1 MKRRKREA
9 LGDGEGFKKCLLQN
23 YNDHKKR
30 KKKKWMSVEEEL
42 TGGFRFKM
50 KTRGNKVLVNGEA
63 ASLLEQTALDVA

>member
-9 LGDGEGFKKCLLQN
+9 LGDGEGFKN
-23 YNDHKKR
+23 VYYRTIMTTKKER
-30 KKKKWMSVEEEL
+30 KKWMSVEEEL

-63 ASLLEQTALDVA
+63 ASLLGQTALDVA

>member
-1 MKRRKREA
+1 MTT
-9 LGDGEGFKKCLLQN
+9 KKE
-23 YNDHKKR
+23 R
-30 KKKKWMSVEEEL
+30 KKWMSVEEEL